1 MSNQTHLDWSFYR
14 SKYKRKTES
23 DKVEMIWNTVEAVV
37 RGHPWD
43 AKKVSVTGAGS
54 LRECQNTDF
63 VWSWEKWCFG
73 KVAISRAF
81 RLRECRLGE
90 LPLYVVD
97 ERTTDATFT
106 IIICINMSTVS
117 SDAGIQECHW
127 QRLSWFRWVHLHVWA
142 YYNPPKSWCGW
153 CVIWLLLYNIYQAW
167 SCKK

>member
-23 DKVEMIWNTVEAVV
+23 DKVEMIWNTAEAVV

-81 RLRECRLGE
+81 RLRECRLEE

-127 QRLSWFRWVHLHVWA
+127 QRLSWLDESIYMYELTITHPNHGVGDVW
-142 YYNPPKSWCGW
+142 YS
-153 CVIWLLLYNIYQAW
+153 LLLITYQPDKV
-167 SCKK
+167 SF